1 MRTDGIGKI
10 LVKCRIFRNV
20 LAVFFILLINCG
32 LLIFICEETAIGDT
46 RFGVI
51 RMTLDKALVC
61 FTNGCETLLNEMV
74 QFGIR
79 SASALSPVLTISL
92 NPSVNLLLGD
102 VIVFEKF
109 LIFFLDGSSGVRS
122 LFCCRICARLLHNLW
137 LCR

>member
-1 MRTDGIGKI
+1 MMTVGIGQI
-10 LVKCRIFRNV
+10 IVNCRILRV
-20 LAVFFILLINCG
+20 ELEGFFILHLG
-32 LLIFICEETAIGDT
+32 RVLLIYISEETAIRDT

-61 FTNGCETLLNEMV
+61 FTNGCETLLNAMV

-79 SASALSPVLTISL
+79 SASALSAVLAIFL

-109 LIFFLDGSSGVRS
+109 LIFFLD
-122 LFCCRICARLLHNLW
+122 
-137 LCR
+137 